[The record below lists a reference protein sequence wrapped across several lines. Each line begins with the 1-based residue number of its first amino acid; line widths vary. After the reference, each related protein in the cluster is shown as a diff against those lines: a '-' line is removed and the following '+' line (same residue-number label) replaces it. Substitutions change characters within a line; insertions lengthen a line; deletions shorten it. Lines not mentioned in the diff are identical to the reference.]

1 MRFVKFIHQ
10 GTPML
15 GVRDQGGVR
24 TLGPESLESLL
35 AAGTDMAAWVAER
48 RTRGVRVDPETL
60 SFLPPLQRPPKILCV
75 GLNYREHTDEV
86 KFEQPAYPTLFT
98 RFSSSLVGHNH
109 PIVRPRCSDAL
120 DYEGEM
126 AVVLARGGRHI
137 SKEQALAHVF
147 GYTIFNDGSVRD
159 YQFRT
164 PQWTMGKNFDATGAF
179 GPEVVT
185 ADELPPGGRGLQ
197 LETRLNGQLVQSAS
211 TDDMIFDVPT
221 LISLM
226 SEVLTLEPGDVIVS
240 GTPAGIGWAREPRLF
255 MKHGDVCEVSITGLG
270 TLVNP
275 VVDEAA

>member
-1 MRFVKFIHQ
+1 MRFVRFIHQ
-10 GTPML
+10 GCPML
-15 GVRDQGGVR
+15 GLREDGGVR

-35 AAGTDMAAWVAER
+35 TGGEDLAAWVAAR
-48 RTRGVRVDPETL
+48 RTGGMLVDPETL
-60 SFLPPLQRPPKILCV
+60 CFLPPLQCPPKILCV
-75 GLNYREHTDEV
+75 GLNYMEHTDEV
-86 KFEQPAYPTLFT
+86 KLEQPAYPTIFT
-98 RFSSSLVGHNH
+98 RFSTSLVGHGT

-137 SKEQALAHVF
+137 SKKQALEHVF
-147 GYTIFNDGSVRD
+147 GYAIFNDGSVRD

-164 PQWTMGKNFDATGAF
+164 PQWTMGKNFDATGGF
-179 GPEVVT
+179 GPDVVT
-185 ADELPPGGRGLQ
+185 ADELPPGGRGLR

-240 GTPAGIGWAREPRLF
+240 GTPAGIGWAREPRLL
-255 MKHGDVCEVSITGLG
+255 MSHGDVCEVSITGLG

-275 VVDEAA
+275 IVDEAA

>member
-1 MRFVKFIHQ
+1 MRFVRFIHQ
-10 GTPML
+10 GCPML
-15 GVRDQGGVR
+15 GLRADGGVR

-35 AAGTDMAAWVAER
+35 TGGEDLAAWVVAR
-48 RTRGVRVDPETL
+48 RAGGTLIDPETL
-60 SFLPPLQRPPKILCV
+60 RFLPPLQRPPKILCV
-75 GLNYREHTDEV
+75 GLNYMEHTDEV
-86 KFEQPAYPTLFT
+86 KLEQPAYPTIFT
-98 RFSSSLVGHNH
+98 RFSTSLVGHET
-109 PIVRPRCSDAL
+109 PIIRPRCSNAL

-137 SKEQALAHVF
+137 SKEQALEHVF
-147 GYTIFNDGSVRD
+147 GYAIFNDGSVRD

-164 PQWTMGKNFDATGAF
+164 PQWTMGKNFDATGGF
-179 GPEVVT
+179 GPDVVT
-185 ADELPPGGRGLQ
+185 ADELPPGGRGLR

-240 GTPAGIGWAREPRLF
+240 GTPAGIGWAREPRLL
-255 MKHGDVCEVSITGLG
+255 MKHGDVCEVSIAGLG

-275 VVDEAA
+275 IIDEAA